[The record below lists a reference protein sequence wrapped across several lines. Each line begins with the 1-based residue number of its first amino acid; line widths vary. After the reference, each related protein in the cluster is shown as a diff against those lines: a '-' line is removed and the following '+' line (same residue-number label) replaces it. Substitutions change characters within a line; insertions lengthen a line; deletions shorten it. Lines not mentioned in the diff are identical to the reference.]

1 VGNRRTPRHTRSEDG
16 TSLDQ
21 RPARIA
27 FGVVTTISVVALLML
42 ARTSVGMDMAA
53 AVRGV
58 LSFFAGVVALVA
70 LTITVALGLLSAD
83 RVVLPA
89 LGRIRTQFAHR
100 AAAMVGVGFLATHVL
115 MKIVEG
121 RASPASAV
129 IPTATAGPGLYV
141 GFGAIASDL
150 MLLVFATGIA
160 RASFATNRRP
170 WLWRLLHG
178 SAYLAWPMSILHGLT
193 AGRQPA
199 EWVTW
204 SYVVCLTAVGAALLI
219 RMISALQPRNI
230 VVHIEAPVEQPV
242 AADVAPPL
250 SIVGRIPRQVR
261 EDPPELHRIGG
272 VG

>member
-1 VGNRRTPRHTRSEDG
+1 MGNRRTPRHTRSEDG

-42 ARTSVGMDMAA
+42 ARTPVGMDMAA

-89 LGRIRTQFAHR
+89 MGRIRTQFAHR

-121 RASPASAV
+121 RASPPPPWSRWRPPVRASTSASARSP
-129 IPTATAGPGLYV
+129 PT
-141 GFGAIASDL
+141 
-150 MLLVFATGIA
+150 
-160 RASFATNRRP
+160 
-170 WLWRLLHG
+170 
-178 SAYLAWPMSILHGLT
+178 
-193 AGRQPA
+193 
-199 EWVTW
+199 
-204 SYVVCLTAVGAALLI
+204 
-219 RMISALQPRNI
+219 
-230 VVHIEAPVEQPV
+230 
-242 AADVAPPL
+242 
-250 SIVGRIPRQVR
+250 
-261 EDPPELHRIGG
+261 
-272 VG
+272 

>member
-1 VGNRRTPRHTRSEDG
+1 M
-16 TSLDQ
+16 
-21 RPARIA
+21 
-27 FGVVTTISVVALLML
+27 TTISVVALLML
-42 ARTSVGMDMAA
+42 ARTPVGMDMAA

-121 RASPASAV
+121 RAAPAAAV
-129 IPTATAGPGLYV
+129 VPMATAGPGLYI

-160 RASFATNRRP
+160 RASFAANRRP

-219 RMISALQPRNI
+219 RMISALQPRNV
-230 VVHIEAPVEQPV
+230 VVHIEAPVELPV